1 MMPNNIATQKE
12 LPEIVNREW
21 WKEIIV
27 YQLYPRSFKDSDGD
41 GLGDLKGIL
50 SKLDYLKSLGIGAI
64 WLNPIYASPNDDNG
78 YDISNYYD
86 IMKEFGTMED
96 FDALLKGLHDCGIRL
111 IMDLVVNHTSDEHP
125 WFIEARKSRDNPF
138 RDYYHWWPA
147 EKGNPPTRY
156 SFFDPHG
163 SGWAYDETTDSFYL
177 HIFSK
182 KQPDLNWECEAVRK
196 EIYKMM
202 RFWFDKGVDGFRLD
216 AISYISKDH
225 SYPVVSKNDLKEKY
239 RGDWSYFY
247 AKGPH
252 LHEYLKEMHSETF
265 NHYDIVTIA
274 EIPGIQKN
282 EALLF
287 VHADRKELHMMY
299 HFEGM
304 GIDRASKG
312 FKSPNPLGYKLSDF
326 KRVYTEWDHVF
337 EREGWGTI
345 YLGNH
350 DQPRMLTRWGNDSP
364 EFRAVSAKMLI
375 TFLLTMRATP
385 IFYNGD
391 ELGMRNIGFDKIED
405 YRDVETIAVYN
416 YIKNKKSSTKRFLQ
430 DMKLTARDNSRTPF
444 QWNAT
449 SNAGF
454 TTGKPWI
461 AINEDHVFINQE
473 AQEADENSVLNYF
486 RKLTALRQSELVLI
500 YGHYTL
506 YDDDHPQVYAY
517 TRTLGKQGRLIIL
530 NFSKEPVTWHI
541 PDPLMVK
548 ETPLINNETSLQF
561 NHETNDLTLLPYQ
574 ALIFELAP

>member
-1 MMPNNIATQKE
+1 MMPNNTATQQD

-41 GLGDLKGIL
+41 GVGDLKGIL

-78 YDISNYYD
+78 YDISDYYN
-86 IMKEFGTMED
+86 IMKEFGTMDD

-125 WFIEARKSRDNPF
+125 WFVEARKSRDNPF

-147 EKGNPPTRY
+147 EKGNPPPRF

-163 SGWAYDETTDSFYL
+163 SGWTYDETTDSFYL

-202 RFWFDKGVDGFRLD
+202 HFWFDKGVDGFRLD

-225 SYPVVSKNDLKEKY
+225 SYPVVNKKDLKEKY

-247 AKGPH
+247 ARGPH
-252 LHEYLKEMHSETF
+252 LHEYLKEMHRETF
-265 NHYDIVTIA
+265 NHYDVVTIA

-312 FKSPNPLGYKLSDF
+312 FKSPNPDGYKLTDF

-337 EREGWGTI
+337 EREGWGTL

-350 DQPRMLTRWGNDSP
+350 DQPRMLTRWGNDNP
-364 EFRAVSAKMLI
+364 EFRSVSAKMLI

-391 ELGMRNIGFDKIED
+391 ELGMRNIRFDKIED
-405 YRDVETIAVYN
+405 YRDVETIAMYN
-416 YIKNKKSSTKRFLQ
+416 YIKNKKSSPKRFLQ

-449 SNAGF
+449 PNAGF

-461 AINEDHVFINQE
+461 TINEDHVFVNQE

-486 RKLTALRQSELVLI
+486 RKLTGLRQSELVLI

-506 YDDDHPQVYAY
+506 YDDDHQQVYAY
-517 TRTLGKQGRLIIL
+517 TRTLGKQGMLIIL

-561 NHETNDLTLLPYQ
+561 NHQANDLTLLPYQ

>member
-1 MMPNNIATQKE
+1 ME
-12 LPEIVNREW
+12 LNQQEQVPEITGREW
-21 WKEIIV
+21 WKEVIV

-41 GLGDLKGIL
+41 GIGDLKGIIEQ
-50 SKLDYLKSLGIGAI
+50 LDYLQSLGIGAV

-78 YDISNYYD
+78 YDISNYQE
-86 IMKEFGTMED
+86 IMQEFGTMDD
-96 FDALLKGLHDCGIRL
+96 FDAMLKGLHDRNIKL

-125 WFIEARKSRDNPF
+125 WFVESRKSRDNPYRNF
-138 RDYYHWWPA
+138 YHWWPA
-147 EKGNPPTRY
+147 EKGTPPPRF

-163 SGWAYDETTDSFYL
+163 SGWAYDETTDSYYL

-182 KQPDLNWECEAVRK
+182 KQPDLNWECEQVRQ

-225 SYPVVSKNDLKEKY
+225 SFPIVTKKDIQEKY
-239 RGDWSYFY
+239 NGDWSYFY

-252 LHEYLKEMHSETF
+252 LHEYLKEMHRETF
-265 NHYDIVTIA
+265 ARYNVVTIA
-274 EIPGIQKN
+274 ETPGIKKN

-287 VHADRKELHMMY
+287 VHSDRKELHMMY

-304 GIDRASKG
+304 GIDRLPSG
-312 FKSPNPLGYKLSDF
+312 FKRPNPKGYKLTDF

-337 EREGWGTI
+337 EREGWGTV

-364 EFRAVSAKMLI
+364 EFRAVSAKLLI

-391 ELGMRNIGFDKIED
+391 ELGMRNIKFSNIDD
-405 YRDVETIAVYN
+405 YRDIETKAMYQ
-416 YIKNKKSSTKRFLQ
+416 YIKKKSNPRQFLE

-449 SNAGF
+449 PQAGF
-454 TTGKPWI
+454 TTGTPWI
-461 AINEDHVFINQE
+461 KVNDDYVFVNRE
-473 AQEADENSVLNYF
+473 AQEADEFSVLNYF
-486 RKLTALRQSELVLI
+486 RKLSALRKKELTLV
-500 YGHYTL
+500 YGHYSL
-506 YDDDHPQVYAY
+506 YDNEHPQVYAY
-517 TRTLGKQGRLIIL
+517 TRTLNKRGLL
-530 NFSKEPVTWHI
+530 VVMNFSREPVPWHI
-541 PDPLMVK
+541 PDPLLINPSPLLNNEVSLQYNK
-548 ETPLINNETSLQF
+548 ETSDI
-561 NHETNDLTLLPYQ
+561 TLLPYQ

>member
-1 MMPNNIATQKE
+1 MDVSNQKDH
-12 LPEIVNREW
+12 LPEIANREW
-21 WKEIIV
+21 WKEVIV
-27 YQLYPRSFKDSDGD
+27 YQVYPRSFKDSDGD
-41 GLGDLKGIL
+41 GVGDLKGII

-78 YDISNYYD
+78 YDISNYEEV
-86 IMKEFGTMED
+86 MKEFGTMED
-96 FDALLKGLHDCGIRL
+96 FDAMLKGLHDRGIRL
-111 IMDLVVNHTSDEHP
+111 LMDLVVNHTSDEHP
-125 WFIEARKSRDNPF
+125 WFIESRKSRDNPY

-147 EKGNPPTRY
+147 EKGTPPQRF

-163 SGWAYDETTDSFYL
+163 SGWAFDETTNSYYL

-225 SYPVVSKNDLKEKY
+225 SYPTVSKKDLKDKY
-239 RGDWSYFY
+239 HGDWSYFY
-247 AKGPH
+247 AKGPK
-252 LHEYLKEMHSETF
+252 LHEYLKEMHRETF
-265 NHYDIVTIA
+265 DHYHVTTIA
-274 EIPGIQKN
+274 ELPGIQKN

-287 VHADRKELHMMY
+287 VHSDRKELHMLY

-304 GIDRASKG
+304 GLDRLPSG
-312 FKSPNPLGYKLSDF
+312 FKRPNPKGYQLTAF
-326 KRVYTEWDHVF
+326 KSVYTEWDHVF

-350 DQPRMLTRWGNDSP
+350 DQPRMLTRWGNDSA
-364 EFRAVSAKMLI
+364 EFRASSAKMLI

-391 ELGMRNIGFDKIED
+391 ELGMRNIRFDDIND
-405 YRDVETIAVYN
+405 YRDIETKAMYQ
-416 YIKNKKSSTKRFLQ
+416 YIQKKGSGTKRFMQ

-449 SNAGF
+449 ANAGF
-454 TTGKPWI
+454 TTGTPWI
-461 AINEDHVFINQE
+461 KVNDDYVFVNQE
-473 AQEADENSVLNYF
+473 AQDADENSVLNYF
-486 RKLTALRQSELVLI
+486 RALARLRNERLALV

-506 YDDDHPQVYAY
+506 YDYDHPKVYVY
-517 TRTLGKQGRLIIL
+517 TRTLGKEGLLVIM
-530 NFSKEPVTWHI
+530 NFSKDLVPWHI
-541 PDPLMVK
+541 PDPLQVGK
-548 ETPLINNETSLQF
+548 TPLVNNESALQI
-561 NHETNDLTLLPYQ
+561 NHTTNELTLLPYQ
-574 ALIFELAP
+574 ALIFDLVP

>member
-1 MMPNNIATQKE
+1 MDMDAVIQKDQ
-12 LPEIVNREW
+12 LPEIANREW

-27 YQLYPRSFKDSDGD
+27 YQVYPRSFKDSDGD
-41 GLGDLKGIL
+41 GVGDLKGII
-50 SKLDYLKSLGIGAI
+50 SKLDYLKSLNIGAV

-78 YDISNYYD
+78 YDISNYQE

-96 FDALLKGLHDCGIRL
+96 FDMLLKGLHDRDIRL

-125 WFIEARKSRDNPF
+125 WFVEARKSTDNPY

-147 EKGNPPTRY
+147 KKGTPPQRF

-163 SGWAYDETTDSFYL
+163 SGWTYDETTDSYYL

-182 KQPDLNWECEAVRK
+182 KQPDLNWECEAVRR

-225 SYPVVSKNDLKEKY
+225 SYPAVSKKDLKEKY
-239 RGDWSYFY
+239 HGDWSYFY

-252 LHEYLKEMHSETF
+252 LHEYLKEMHRETF
-265 NHYDIVTIA
+265 NHYDVVTIA
-274 EIPGIQKN
+274 ELPGTQKK

-287 VHADRKELHMMY
+287 VHSDRKELHMMY

-304 GIDRASKG
+304 GIDRASGG
-312 FKSPNPLGYKLSDF
+312 FKRPNPKGYKLSDF
-326 KRVYTEWDHVF
+326 KRVYTEWDQVF

-350 DQPRMLTRWGNDSP
+350 DQPRMVTRWGNDSD
-364 EFRAVSAKMLI
+364 EFRAISSKLLI

-391 ELGMRNIGFDKIED
+391 ELGMRNIRFEKIED
-405 YRDVETIAVYN
+405 YRDIETISMYN
-416 YIKNKKSSTKRFLQ
+416 YIKNKKSNPRRFLE

-449 SNAGF
+449 PNAGF
-454 TTGKPWI
+454 TTGTPWMK
-461 AINEDHVFINQE
+461 INPDHVYINQE

-486 RKLTALRQSELVLI
+486 RKLTALRKSEPVLV

-506 YDDDHPQVYAY
+506 YDKDHEQIYAY
-517 TRTLGKQGRLIIL
+517 TRTLGKEGMLIIL
-530 NFSKEPVTWHI
+530 NFSNQLITWHI
-541 PDPLMVK
+541 PDPLLVK
-548 ETPLINNETSLQF
+548 KTPLVNNETTLQF
-561 NHETNDLTLLPYQ
+561 NHETSEITLLPYQ